1 MMSHAKK
8 VKKGQRTARLVLP
21 NGYPYAQLYASQ
33 YLLQQFHKNQN
44 DFSKRQNFEK
54 YEDNLGQSNN
64 NIELFKYDLNDIG
77 ISCSNNY
84 NNNNNSNSIIKEKK
98 LSDKNNDLPLTY
110 VSTLE
115 TLQNEHVPKFFN
127 IKGKGSLPTILFVNG
142 KVVLS

>member
-64 NIELFKYDLNDIG
+64 NIELFKY
-77 ISCSNNY
+77 Y
-84 NNNNNSNSIIKEKK
+84 HNNNNNSNSIIKEKK
-98 LSDKNNDLPLTY
+98 LSDKNNDLPLAY